1 MDQGVG
7 VGVGVD
13 DLVLQS
19 VLQSRLP
26 PPDLYPLHFRSLVS
40 VAQVDDSAAVSSPTN
55 CVVTL
60 LHQQHNT
67 DAQSKT
73 RPAQQASAPGLHPGP
88 CSPPPQ
94 APPLESHAQLSV
106 NHSSPQLLGSC
117 ALELKAGPSRSSLH
131 AAFQT

>member
-1 MDQGVG
+1 MDQD

-67 DAQSKT
+67 DAQYLKPDLLSKHPRLGFILAPA
-73 RPAQQASAPGLHPGP
+73 RP
-88 CSPPPQ
+88 
-94 APPLESHAQLSV
+94 
-106 NHSSPQLLGSC
+106 LLK
-117 ALELKAGPSRSSLH
+117 LPHWSRTLSSL
-131 AAFQT
+131 

>member
-1 MDQGVG
+1 MDQD

-60 LHQQHNT
+60 PHQQHNLMHNLKP
-67 DAQSKT
+67 DLLSKHPRLGFILAPA
-73 RPAQQASAPGLHPGP
+73 RPL
-88 CSPPPQ
+88 
-94 APPLESHAQLSV
+94 LKLSHW
-106 NHSSPQLLGSC
+106 
-117 ALELKAGPSRSSLH
+117 SRTLSSL
-131 AAFQT
+131 